1 MVYVKTLK
9 DIEINIDAGPNVP
22 GVFSDDLKEVARE
35 WVKELK
41 EVGHHG
47 EFYLVEPIHDPEASI
62 EEKEGIYLDED
73 YEASDIRGAIV
84 WIKHFFNLEDK

>member
-1 MVYVKTLK
+1 MKTLK
-9 DIEINIDAGPNVP
+9 DIE
-22 GVFSDDLKEVARE
+22 DDDWIGENGYVAFQLLKEAAGE
-35 WVKELK
+35 WIKELK